1 MKLLLTST
9 GLTHPEITNTF
20 LELLDKTPSE
30 SKVGFVPVAA
40 VTEDEKLYVEESK
53 IELSKLGIKEIIDI
67 NFKEKDQNICP
78 SLDALYV
85 CGGNTFHLMNEIN
98 KSNFAEVI
106 KQFINSDKLFLGVSA
121 GTIIVTPSIGI
132 AAVEPADKNDVG
144 LTNFSGLGIVDFE
157 ISPHVPEIVP
167 YENVEKYALSI
178 KNKIYAIS
186 DMTAIKIQ
194 GDNLE
199 VIGEKN
205 FKIFN
210 NSIFK

>member
-9 GLTHPEITNTF
+9 GLTHPEITKTF
-20 LELLDKTPSE
+20 LELLGKSPSE
-30 SKVGFVPVAA
+30 AKIGFVPVAS
-40 VTEDEKLYVEESK
+40 VTDDEKLYVQESK
-53 IELSKLGIKEIIDI
+53 IELSKLGIKEISDI
-67 NFKEKDQNICP
+67 NFSSADREICP
-78 SLDALYV
+78 GLDALYV

-98 KSNFAEVI
+98 RTNFAEVL
-106 KQFINSDKLFLGVSA
+106 KQFINSDKFYLGVSA
-121 GTIIVTPSIGI
+121 GTIIVTPSIEI
-132 AAVEPADKNDVG
+132 AAVEPADKNEDGV
-144 LTNFSGLGIVDFE
+144 TNFSGLGVVDFE

-167 YENVEKYALSI
+167 YANVEKYALNR

-205 FKIFN
+205 FRIYN
-210 NSIFK
+210 

>member
-9 GLTHPEITNTF
+9 GLTHPEITKTF
-20 LELLDKTPSE
+20 LELLGKSPSE
-30 SKVGFVPVAA
+30 AKIGFVPVAA
-40 VTEDEKLYVEESK
+40 VTNDEKLYVEESR
-53 IELSKLGIKEIIDI
+53 IELSKLGIKEISDI
-67 NFKEKDQNICP
+67 NFSSADREICLG
-78 SLDALYV
+78 LDALYV

-98 KSNFAEVI
+98 RTNFAEVL
-106 KQFINSDKLFLGVSA
+106 KQFINSDKFYLGVSA
-121 GTIIVTPSIGI
+121 GTIIVTPSIEI
-132 AAVEPADKNDVG
+132 AAVEPADKNEDGV
-144 LTNFSGLGIVDFE
+144 TSFSGLGVVDFE

-167 YENVEKYALSI
+167 YANVEKYALYG

-210 NSIFK
+210 R